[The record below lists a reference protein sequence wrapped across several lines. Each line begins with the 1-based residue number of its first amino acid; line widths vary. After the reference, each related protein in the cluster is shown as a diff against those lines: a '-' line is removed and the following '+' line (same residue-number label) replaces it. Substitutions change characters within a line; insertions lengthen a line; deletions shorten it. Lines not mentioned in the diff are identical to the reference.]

1 MFDVRF
7 RLSPPHFLFAF
18 SALFAVKTRME
29 KSQAQQ
35 RIAELSDQLREHN
48 RLYYTD
54 AAPAVSDRDYDALNH
69 ELEALETEHPDLL
82 LPDSPSQRVGGE
94 PLTGFTSAAHQLPM
108 MSLGNTY
115 ELDEL
120 DEFDRRIRD
129 IIGDTP
135 FDYVVEP
142 KIDGV
147 AASVRYENGLL
158 TQALTRGD
166 GRTGDDI
173 TANVRTIRTIPLRLT
188 DGAPPVL
195 EVRGEIF
202 MPKEGFAK
210 LNQQREEAG
219 QTTFVNP
226 RNSAAG
232 SLKQL
237 DPGQVAKRPLSAI
250 FYATGV
256 VEGESFDT
264 HAGMLDRLSALGL
277 PSPVRTWTCKDITSV
292 KDALAELQ
300 DMGPSFTFD
309 MDGAVIK
316 VNQRGLYDEL
326 GSTAKSPRW
335 ATAYKYETEQ
345 AETRLTNISIQ
356 VGRTGVLTPVAEL
369 EPVFVSGSTVSR
381 ATLHNEDEIR
391 RKDIRIGDRVII
403 EKAGEIIPAVVSV
416 VTDARDGS
424 EKEFHMPPHCPVC
437 EAPAVRREG
446 EVALRCENL
455 HCPAQVK
462 NWLKH
467 YAMRGAMDIDGLGE
481 VLVEQLVDA
490 DLVKTPAD
498 LYTLDRD
505 AVLKIERMGEKS
517 VDNLL
522 KGIEA
527 SRDRDLWRLIM
538 GLGIRHVGS
547 RSAQILEQHFDSI
560 DAVATATVQDLEE
573 IGDIGPIV
581 GSSIYDYFQSMES
594 QAIIDAFKAAG
605 INTQRK
611 GNRVQSDTLAGKTIV
626 VTGSLQHFTRDSIK
640 EFILQ
645 HGGKPSTSVSKKT
658 DYLVAGENA
667 GSKLAKAE
675 ALGVV
680 VLSEDQLTELAQT

>member
-1 MFDVRF
+1 MDN
-7 RLSPPHFLFAF
+7 
-18 SALFAVKTRME
+18 
-29 KSQAQQ
+29 SQAKQ

-48 RLYYTD
+48 RRYYSD
-54 AAPAVSDRDYDALNH
+54 AAPTISDREYDALNQ
-69 ELEALETEHPDLL
+69 ELETLEAEYPDLL

-94 PLTGFTSAAHQLPM
+94 PLSEFQSVAHQLPM

-120 DEFDRRIRD
+120 DEFDRRVRD

-147 AASVRYENGLL
+147 AASIRYEDGLL

-173 TANVRTIRTIPLRLT
+173 TANVRTIRSIPLRLA
-188 DGAPPVL
+188 DDAPPVL

-202 MPKEGFAK
+202 MPKQGFAK

-219 QTTFVNP
+219 QPAFVNP

-232 SLKQL
+232 SLKL
-237 DPGQVAKRPLSAI
+237 LNSAEVAKRPLSAI
-250 FYATGV
+250 FYGLGV

-264 HAGMLDRLSALGL
+264 HAGLLDRLAQLAL
-277 PSPVRTWTCKDITSV
+277 PAPVRTWICKDIACV
-292 KDALAELQ
+292 KDALGELKEL
-300 DMGPSFTFD
+300 GSSFIFD

-345 AETRLTNISIQ
+345 AETKLLNISIQ

-391 RKDIRIGDRVII
+391 RKDIRIGDRVLI

-416 VTDARDGS
+416 LTEARDGS
-424 EKEFHMPPHCPVC
+424 EKQFHMPDRCPVC

-455 HCPAQVK
+455 QCPAQVK
-462 NWLKH
+462 NWIKH

-490 DLVKTPAD
+490 ELVQTPAD
-498 LYTLDRD
+498 LYRLDRD
-505 AVLKIERMGEKS
+505 AVLQIERMGEKS
-517 VDNLL
+517 AENLL

-527 SRDRDLWRLIM
+527 SRDRDLWRLVM

-547 RSAQILEQHFDSI
+547 RSAQILEQHFDSL
-560 DAVATATVQDLEE
+560 DAVAAASVQELEE

-581 GSSIYDYFQSMES
+581 GKSIHDYFQTVETLDLVNSL
-594 QAIIDAFKAAG
+594 KAAG
-605 INTQRK
+605 VNTQRK
-611 GNRVQSDTLAGKTIV
+611 GERMQSDALAGKSIV
-626 VTGSLQHFTRDSIK
+626 VTGSLEHFTRDSIK

-645 HGGKPSTSVSKKT
+645 HGGKPSGSVSKKT
-658 DYLVAGENA
+658 DFVVAGENA
-667 GSKLAKAE
+667 GSKLTKAE
-675 ALGVV
+675 SLAVPV
-680 VLSEDQLTELAQT
+680 ISEQDLLDLAGSK